1 MDLSEKSMEFRQ
13 QLHRLVLRK
22 RSHGID
28 IEDIS
33 AWLQFDWMPEPFQ
46 KLAGFSPD
54 RTPSQGVFFDTMNDN
69 ERETA

>member
-1 MDLSEKSMEFRQ
+1 MEFGQ
-13 QLHRLVLRK
+13 HLHRLMLRD
-22 RSHGID
+22 RPYGID